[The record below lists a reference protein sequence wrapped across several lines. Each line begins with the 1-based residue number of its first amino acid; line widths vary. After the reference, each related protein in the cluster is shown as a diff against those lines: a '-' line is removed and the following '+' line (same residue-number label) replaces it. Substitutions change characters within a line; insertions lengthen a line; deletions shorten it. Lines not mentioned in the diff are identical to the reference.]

1 MKVIYF
7 FIPLVFLMGCA
18 QSGYT
23 PHYIISDTLEE
34 ASLPK
39 EVPHSDATT
48 SL

>member
-18 QSGYT
+18 QSGYI

-34 ASLPK
+34 ACLSK
-39 EVPHSDATT
+39 ELPHSDVTI
-48 SL
+48 SW